1 MKKIL
6 FTLAVTTFIAGSIFT
21 GCVSPS
27 QKLENAEEN
36 VIDAKKAVLD
46 AQSDLNQAHQDS
58 ITEYQ
63 LFKIESE
70 NRIIANEKSI
80 EELRVKIVSANKENK
95 VLYETKLAELQ
106 KRNSDLK
113 IKLDNYKED
122 GTDKWQTFKTEFKSD
137 MDELGKAFAGFTISN
152 TKQ

>member
-6 FTLAVTTFIAGSIFT
+6 FTLAVTFFTVGSIFT
-21 GCVSPS
+21 GCNSPS

-36 VIDAKKAVLD
+36 VIDAKKAVID
-46 AQSDLNQAHQDS
+46 ARSELNQAYQDS

-80 EELRVKIVSANKENK
+80 EELRAKIGNASKENK
-95 VLYETKLAELQ
+95 ALYETKLAELQ
-106 KRNSDLK
+106 KRNTDLK
-113 IKLDNYKED
+113 VKLADYKED
-122 GTDKWQTFKTEFKSD
+122 GTDKWQAFKLEFKSD
-137 MDELGKAFAGFTISN
+137 MDELGKAFSGFTVNN
-152 TKQ
+152 TK